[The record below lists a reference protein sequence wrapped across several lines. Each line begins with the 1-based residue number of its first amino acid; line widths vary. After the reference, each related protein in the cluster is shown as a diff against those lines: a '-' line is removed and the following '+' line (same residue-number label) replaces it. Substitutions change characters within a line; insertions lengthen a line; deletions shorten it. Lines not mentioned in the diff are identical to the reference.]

1 MCAGMKAIGFIM
13 VVLPESRVP
22 GSNVTLTSMSH
33 SLIAVK
39 GQELLPHTCLAI
51 VLFFFHF

>member
-33 SLIAVK
+33 SLTAVK
-39 GQELLPHTCLAI
+39 GQELLPRTCLAI